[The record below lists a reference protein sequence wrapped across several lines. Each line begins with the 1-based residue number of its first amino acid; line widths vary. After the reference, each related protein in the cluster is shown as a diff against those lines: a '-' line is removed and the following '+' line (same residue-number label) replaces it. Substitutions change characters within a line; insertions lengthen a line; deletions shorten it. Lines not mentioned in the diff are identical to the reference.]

1 MSCNELLGYCLNA
14 IAIRN
19 MSGRAL
25 VSMCSIRCSVLQC
38 VAVCCSVLQCVAV
51 CCSVLQCV
59 AVCGTDTTQK
69 LCCVRECV
77 EMRCI

>member
-14 IAIRN
+14 IAFRN
-19 MSGRAL
+19 VSGRAL
-25 VSMCSIRCSVLQC
+25 VSMCRNTLQC

-59 AVCGTDTTQK
+59 ARIPLKSCVACGNAS
-69 LCCVRECV
+69 
-77 EMRCI
+77 RCAVHE